1 MDCLWYSSSHLS
13 DNRQGAG
20 PRGVVGTLSQYMLS
34 SAATLGFFLAIGSVG
49 LSLLLFSFL
58 FREFRS
64 HDVCLQVIRSD
75 SGQIEYHPSL
85 FQNSGKLGLAPPILN
100 NPAWRATRGE
110 ALQRMKMR
118 WEEEK
123 QREAA
128 EGRR

>member
-1 MDCLWYSSSHLS
+1 
-13 DNRQGAG
+13 
-20 PRGVVGTLSQYMLS
+20 MLS
-34 SAATLGFFLAIGSVG
+34 SAATLGFFLAIGSVS
-49 LSLLLFSFL
+49 LSLFPL
-58 FREFRS
+58 FREFQS
-64 HDVCLQVIRSD
+64 HGLCLQVIRSD
-75 SGQIEYHPSL
+75 SGQIQYHPSL
-85 FQNSGKLGLAPPILN
+85 LQNSGKAGLAPPILN